1 MKTDSVFS
9 KEQIAT
15 RFYSNVRSET
25 ELEEFSYDEAL
36 MRESFYFGDM
46 DDEGNFVIKHHSP
59 QEKGSKPDPDTF
71 CILGKITD
79 REGGSTIE
87 YTVERIQFRFEMW
100 IAWIAVCAILFLLTV
115 FREPLAGI
123 VLLVIMSSAIALG
136 ILNPFEK
143 KKIVKL
149 LKNIITD

>member
-1 MKTDSVFS
+1 
-9 KEQIAT
+9 
-15 RFYSNVRSET
+15 
-25 ELEEFSYDEAL
+25 
-36 MRESFYFGDM
+36 
-46 DDEGNFVIKHHSP
+46 
-59 QEKGSKPDPDTF
+59 
-71 CILGKITD
+71 
-79 REGGSTIE
+79 
-87 YTVERIQFRFEMW
+87 MW
-100 IAWIAVCAILFLLTV
+100 IAWMAVCAILFLLTV